1 MKDYMKIKRLKP
13 ENTFSINRNIKE
25 NTISITW
32 KRDHSMINDL
42 QNSIKLFNFN
52 NEQEIIKT
60 LLAKS
65 TTPSNR
71 SVIDTISI

>member
-13 ENTFSINRNIKE
+13 ENTFSINRNIKD

-32 KRDHSMINDL
+32 KRDQSMINDL

-52 NEQEIIKT
+52 KEQDIMKT
-60 LLAKS
+60 LMRLSDNKCARM
-65 TTPSNR
+65 T
-71 SVIDTISI
+71 IDTISI

>member
-1 MKDYMKIKRLKP
+1 MKIKRLKP

-32 KRDHSMINDL
+32 KRDQSMINDL
-42 QNSIKLFNFN
+42 QNSLKLFNFN

>member
-1 MKDYMKIKRLKP
+1 MKIKRLKP

-32 KRDHSMINDL
+32 KRDQSMINDL

>member
-32 KRDHSMINDL
+32 KRDQSMINDL

-52 NEQEIIKT
+52 KEQDIMKT
-60 LLAKS
+60 LMRLSDNKW
-65 TTPSNR
+65 PF
-71 SVIDTISI
+71 VIPCGT

>member
-32 KRDHSMINDL
+32 KRDQSMINDL

-52 NEQEIIKT
+52 KEQDIMKT
-60 LLAKS
+60 LMRLSDNKCARM
-65 TTPSNR
+65 T
-71 SVIDTISI
+71 IDTISI